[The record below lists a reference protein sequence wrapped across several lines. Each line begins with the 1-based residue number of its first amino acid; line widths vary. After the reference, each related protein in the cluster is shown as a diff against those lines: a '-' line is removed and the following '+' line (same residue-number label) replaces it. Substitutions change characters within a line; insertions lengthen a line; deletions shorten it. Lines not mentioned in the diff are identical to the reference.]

1 MKWKKQIFEKV
12 RAEIVSYMDTDIRNH
27 PLRQIS
33 IFELGYEKEVW
44 IFCEKCFTN
53 LAEVSFAQVIQT

>member
-1 MKWKKQIFEKV
+1 
-12 RAEIVSYMDTDIRNH
+12 MDTDIRNH